1 MYPKYWNMFSWHL
14 QHDILGPLGP
24 GGPTGPHI
32 REKLGI
38 QLVGRYW
45 VYKHPPKKWDFDPP
59 KMAIF
64 LLPGTFS
71 GVYSDPLVVLNRIFG
86 APTPWNTPHSVV
98 FSPRRADFLEKIWFL
113 RNNIYP
119 ATPWKTGDFCLF
131 QLCVCSAEFPGLV
144 KVVPPIPLCGL
155 EKSNKDK
162 ILRQPGGV
170 LW

>member
-32 REKLGI
+32 REKFGIPASGSVLGYTNI
-38 QLVGRYW
+38 
-45 VYKHPPKKWDFDPP
+45 PPKSEILTPP

-98 FSPRRADFLEKIWFL
+98 FSPA
-113 RNNIYP
+113 
-119 ATPWKTGDFCLF
+119 G
-131 QLCVCSAEFPGLV
+131 
-144 KVVPPIPLCGL
+144 PIF
-155 EKSNKDK
+155 
-162 ILRQPGGV
+162 
-170 LW
+170 